1 MNNKRFI
8 GLSPEIYQHPSDR
21 KALTSLEKMP
31 GLSLLLKKV
40 NEYGIDRLLRMQ
52 TLGSEFKV
60 TPRNFPKL
68 HNAFVETCNI
78 LCVNP
83 SPELYLFQGTGHI
96 HTYAIGVEKPIIGV
110 NLETMEW
117 LTSEELCFVLGHELI
132 RVKGGYINYQQIG
145 QVMPLVKGLISST
158 TLGLGGI
165 AANGIEVALQNWTVM
180 SKFTADRAGLFACQ
194 DVDVAVSTLMKLG
207 GLPAEYLNADTID
220 DFEDQARSFMTTD
233 LDNLDRFTQV
243 FSFLKL
249 RHPWA
254 VMRMAELF
262 KWIDSGEYKSLLET
276 GKLPQK
282 AKEPDRA
289 SASVNVSNS
298 SNTSNSSNSSD
309 WDFLAN
315 L

>member
-21 KALTSLEKMP
+21 KALASLEKMP

-60 TPRNFPKL
+60 TPRNFPNL
-68 HNAFVETCNI
+68 HDAFIETCNI

-83 SPELYLFQGTGHI
+83 LPELYLFQGTGHI
-96 HTYAIGVEKPIIGV
+96 HTYAIGVEKPIVGV
-110 NLETMEW
+110 NLEAMEW
-117 LTSEELCFVLGHELI
+117 LTPEELCFALGHELI

-165 AANGIEVALQNWTVM
+165 AANGIEVALQNWIVM

-194 DVDVAVSTLMKLG
+194 DVGVAISALMKLG
-207 GLPAEYLNADTID
+207 GLPAEYLNAATID

-233 LDNLDRFTQV
+233 LDNLDRFTQI

-249 RHPWA
+249 HHPWA

-262 KWIDSGEYKSLLET
+262 KWIDSGDYKSLLET

-282 AKEPDRA
+282 AKEPEPVPT
-289 SASVNVSNS
+289 STSPNS
-298 SNTSNSSNSSD
+298 SNPPNSSNSSD

>member
-8 GLSPEIYQHPSDR
+8 GLSLEIYQHSSDR
-21 KALTSLEKMP
+21 KALVSLEKMP

-68 HNAFVETCNI
+68 HDTFIETCKI

-83 SPELYLFQGTGHI
+83 FPELYLAPGTGHI
-96 HTYAIGVEKPIIGV
+96 NTYAIGVENPMISV
-110 NLETMEW
+110 NLEAMEW
-117 LTSEELCFVLGHELI
+117 LTTEELCFALGHEII
-132 RVKGGYINYQQIG
+132 RVKGGYTTYQQIAH
-145 QVMPLVKGLISST
+145 VMPLIKGLISST

-165 AANGIEVALQNWTVM
+165 AANGVEVALQNWIVT

-194 DVDVAVSTLMKLG
+194 DVKVAISALMKLG
-207 GLPAEYLNADTID
+207 GLPGEYLNKDTID
-220 DFEDQARSFMTTD
+220 EFEAQARSFMTID
-233 LDNLDRFTQV
+233 LDNLDRVTKV
-243 FSFLKL
+243 FSFMKI

-262 KWIDSGEYKSLLET
+262 KWVDSGEYKSLLET

-282 AKEPDRA
+282 AKEPTQT
-289 SASVNVSNS
+289 SASF
-298 SNTSNSSNSSD
+298 NSSNSSD
-309 WDFLAN
+309 WDFLSS

>member
-8 GLSPEIYQHPSDR
+8 GLSLEIYQHPSDR
-21 KALTSLEKMP
+21 KALASLEKMP

-60 TPRNFPKL
+60 TSRNFPKL
-68 HNAFVETCNI
+68 YDTFIETCNI
-78 LCVNP
+78 LCVKP
-83 SPELYLFQGTGHI
+83 CPELYLAPGTGHI
-96 HTYAIGVEKPIIGV
+96 NTYAIGVEKPVISV
-110 NLETMEW
+110 NLEAMEW
-117 LTSEELCFVLGHELI
+117 LTTEELCFALGHELI
-132 RVKGGYINYQQIG
+132 RVKGGYITYQQIAN
-145 QVMPLVKGLISST
+145 VMPLIKGLISST

-165 AANGIEVALQNWTVM
+165 AANGVEVALQNWIVM

-194 DVDVAVSTLMKLG
+194 DVEVAIAALMKLG
-207 GLPAEYLNADTID
+207 GLPEEYLTEDTIN
-220 DFEDQARSFMTTD
+220 DFEDQARSFMNVD
-233 LDNLDRFTQV
+233 LDNLDRVTKV
-243 FSFLKL
+243 FSFMKI

-262 KWIDSGEYKSLLET
+262 KWVDSGEYTSLLET

-282 AKEPDRA
+282 AEEHIKTQT
-289 SASVNVSNS
+289 SASSD
-298 SNTSNSSNSSD
+298 SSNSSD